1 MNRPP
6 LLVMFAARVLFVF
19 LFIMFLPIYLVT
31 VLLLEPLVHIVTDVI
46 PNSLDY
52 LLEIGSS
59 EHDI

>member
-6 LLVMFAARVLFVF
+6 LLVVFAARVLFAF

-31 VLLLEPLVHIVTDVI
+31 VLLLEPLVYIVTDVI
-46 PNSLDY
+46 PKSLDY